1 MMRSRA
7 RWFVRLIVIEL
18 VLIYLVIL
26 AGSIVRATGSGMGC
40 PDWPKC
46 FGYIIPPIQKEEV
59 VFHPNQQYKK
69 GVFIVHNEALYRARR
84 TFTSGTTF
92 QEADWEKYTVHD
104 YAIFNPIHTWIE
116 YLNRL
121 LGALSGI
128 PMLLIAFLSL
138 SFWKRLKIIPIL
150 AFTGVFLLGFVAWL
164 GKKVV
169 DGNLIPHSIT
179 LHMLGALSI
188 VSVLLALLL
197 FTRKTLK
204 TDLTLDRSLRHWL
217 GAAVLL
223 TVLQIVLGTQV
234 REQVDHLNKELM
246 GLNRETWL
254 TTIGLKFYLHRSFS
268 IIILLVNGFIFM
280 RNRSLKK
287 PLTLINFMMATLIT
301 EILAGVVLAYFALP
315 AVAQPVH
322 MILAALLYGIQF
334 YLWLMHMIE
343 RVSDLETSTTN
354 TIFIF
359 QNSGIISELQST
371 DKITSEK
378 K

>member
-1 MMRSRA
+1 MRFRA

-46 FGYIIPPIQKEEV
+46 FGYFIPPTQLEEV
-59 VFHPNQQYKK
+59 VFHPNQNYKK
-69 GVFIVHNEALYRARR
+69 GVFIVHNDALYRARR
-84 TFTSGTTF
+84 TFTTGATF
-92 QEADWEKYTVHD
+92 NESDWEKYTVHD
-104 YAIFNPIHTWIE
+104 YAIFNPVHTWIE

-121 LGALSGI
+121 LGAISGI

-138 SFWKRLKIIPIL
+138 GFWKRLRIIPIL
-150 AFTGVFLLGFVAWL
+150 AFSGVFLLGFVAWL

-179 LHMLGALSI
+179 IHMLGALSI

-197 FTRKTLK
+197 FTRKTMK
-204 TDLTLDRSLRHWL
+204 SDLTLDRSLRHWL

-223 TVLQIVLGTQV
+223 TLIQIVLGTQV
-234 REQVDHLNKELM
+234 REQVDQLNKELM
-246 GLNRETWL
+246 GLQRETWL
-254 TTIGLKFYLHRSFS
+254 NTIGLTFYIHRSFS
-268 IIILLVNGFIFM
+268 IVVLLVNGFIFM

-287 PLTLINFMMATLIT
+287 PLSLINIMMATLIT
-301 EILAGVVLAYFALP
+301 EILAGVILAYFALP

-322 MILAALLYGIQF
+322 MVLAALLYGIQF
-334 YLWLMHMIE
+334 YLWLLHMIE
-343 RVSDLETSTTN
+343 RVSDLETKTN
-354 TIFIF
+354 NTVFIF
-359 QNSGIISELQST
+359 QSSGIISELQSA
-371 DKITSEK
+371 DKITNEK

>member
-1 MMRSRA
+1 MRFRA

-46 FGYIIPPIQKEEV
+46 FGYFIPPTQLEEV
-59 VFHPNQQYKK
+59 VFHPNQYYKK
-69 GVFIVHNEALYRARR
+69 GVFIVHNDALYRARR
-84 TFTSGTTF
+84 TFTTGATF
-92 QEADWEKYTVHD
+92 NEADWEKYTVHD
-104 YAIFNPIHTWIE
+104 YAIFNPVHTWIE

-121 LGALSGI
+121 LGAISGI

-138 SFWKRLKIIPIL
+138 GFWKRLRIIPIL
-150 AFTGVFLLGFVAWL
+150 AFSGVFLLGFVAWL

-179 LHMLGALSI
+179 IHMLGALSI

-197 FTRKTLK
+197 FTRKTMK
-204 TDLTLDRSLRHWL
+204 SDLTLDRSLRHWL

-223 TVLQIVLGTQV
+223 TLIQIVLGTQV
-234 REQVDHLNKELM
+234 REQVDQLNKELM
-246 GLNRETWL
+246 GLQRETWL
-254 TTIGLKFYLHRSFS
+254 NTIGLTFYIHRSFS
-268 IIILLVNGFIFM
+268 IVVLLVNGFIFM

-287 PLTLINFMMATLIT
+287 PLSLINIMMATLIT
-301 EILAGVVLAYFALP
+301 EILAGVILAYFALP

-322 MILAALLYGIQF
+322 MVLAALLYGIQF
-334 YLWLMHMIE
+334 YLWLLHMIE
-343 RVSDLETSTTN
+343 RVSDLETKTN
-354 TIFIF
+354 NTVFIF
-359 QNSGIISELQST
+359 QSSGIISELQSA
-371 DKITSEK
+371 DKITTEK

>member
-1 MMRSRA
+1 MLRLRA
-7 RWFVRLIVIEL
+7 RWFVRLIILEL

-46 FGYIIPPIQKEEV
+46 FGYIIPPTHNEEV
-59 VFHPNQQYKK
+59 IFHPNQRYNK
-69 GVFIVHNEALYRARR
+69 GVFIVHNDALYRAKR
-84 TFTSGTTF
+84 TFTTSSTF
-92 QEADWEKYTVHD
+92 QETDWEKYTVHD
-104 YAIFNPIHTWIE
+104 YAIFNPVHTWIE
-116 YLNRL
+116 YINRL

-128 PMLLIAFLSL
+128 PMLLIAFFSL
-138 SFWKRLKIIPIL
+138 SYWKRLKIIPIL
-150 AFTGVFLLGFVAWL
+150 AFTGVFLLAFVAWL

-179 LHMLGALSI
+179 IHMLGALSI

-204 TDLTLDRSLRHWL
+204 YDLTLDRSLRHWL

-223 TVLQIVLGTQV
+223 TIIQIILGTQV

-254 TTIGLKFYLHRSFS
+254 NIIGLNFYVHRSFS

-280 RNRSLKK
+280 RNRSFKK
-287 PLTLINFMMATLIT
+287 PLPLINFMMATLIT
-301 EILAGVVLAYFALP
+301 EILAGIVLAYFALP

-322 MILAALLYGIQF
+322 MVLAALLYGMQF
-334 YLWLMHMIE
+334 YLWLLHMIE
-343 RVSDLETSTTN
+343 RVSDLETSTSN

-359 QNSGIISELQST
+359 QNSGIISELQSA
-371 DKITSEK
+371 DKVTSEK